1 MMRTRILKAR
11 RERDD
16 ALLDAVLLAAQ
27 VREPLDDGAPRA
39 LLAPLLDE
47 PYFEGTS
54 PEALLERLRQ
64 RARWLSQASDPDI
77 FASLRVR
84 LPEARS
90 RLWAYGLAMKAAA
103 LDEKRLDL
111 AARFLAR
118 LQLELD
124 VSSSEGKE
132 MVLQLAG
139 GASPFQAAAEPPVRL
154 HQRVLE
160 TVLLGAGLEASLTE
174 AEVAALAGAQED
186 AARFQELVG
195 QQLHRLAFGSTP
207 EEPMGAVSRQ
217 LEALA
222 LTPASVTQRR
232 EAWLL
237 AARFCLALGRDLAME
252 LLLDVMG
259 ELLGVDE
266 EAGGPGAARA

>member
-16 ALLDAVLLAAQ
+16 ALLDAMLLAAQ
-27 VREPLDDGAPRA
+27 VREPLDEDELRA
-39 LLAPLLDE
+39 LLPPLRDE
-47 PYFEGTS
+47 PYFQDAS
-54 PEALLERLRQ
+54 SEALLEQLRRCARRLS
-64 RARWLSQASDPDI
+64 LASDPDL
-77 FASLRVR
+77 FASLRAR
-84 LPEARS
+84 LPDARN

-103 LDEKRLDL
+103 SDDKRLDL

-124 VSSSEGKE
+124 VSSSQGKE
-132 MVLQLAG
+132 MVLQLAA
-139 GASPFQAAAEPPVRL
+139 GASPFQAAAEPTPRL
-154 HQRVLE
+154 HQRMLE

-222 LTPASVTQRR
+222 LTPASITQRR

-266 EAGGPGAARA
+266 EAGGPGAAMA